1 VLIRKTR
8 QASWEV
14 QPSHSY
20 YPQRRWVPHNSGQV
34 MNVYVVMLEDPFAA
48 HLIGVY
54 ATKEAAQRYVE
65 MQDNSGEINDEYYII
80 SELPV
85 RN

>member
-1 VLIRKTR
+1 
-8 QASWEV
+8 
-14 QPSHSY
+14 
-20 YPQRRWVPHNSGQV
+20 

-65 MQDNSGEINDEYYII
+65 MQDREEIDGEQYTINEV
-80 SELPV
+80 PV
-85 RN
+85 HN

>member
-1 VLIRKTR
+1 
-8 QASWEV
+8 
-14 QPSHSY
+14 
-20 YPQRRWVPHNSGQV
+20 
-34 MNVYVVMLEDPFAA
+34 MNVYVVMLEDPFAT
-48 HLIGVY
+48 HFIGVY